1 VIFFVPFLDFTPL
14 ICFRISIFLYF
25 WDISKKSNIKFQEL
39 PILVLKTQKLFV
51 MKKIEAIVRKTKFEE
66 VRAALHDA
74 DIDFL
79 SWWDVRGQGTA
90 RQGLIFRGIA
100 YDVNSVA
107 RVYISFVVRDQNVE
121 KSIDAILDSAYTGE
135 SGDGRI
141 FITDINESIR
151 IRTKDRGDESL
162 YNK

>member
-1 VIFFVPFLDFTPL
+1 
-14 ICFRISIFLYF
+14 
-25 WDISKKSNIKFQEL
+25 
-39 PILVLKTQKLFV
+39 
-51 MKKIEAIVRKTKFEE
+51 MKKIEAIIRKTKFEE
-66 VRAALHDA
+66 VRESLHEA

-79 SWWDVRGQGTA
+79 SWWEVKGQGTA

-107 RVYISFVVRDQNVE
+107 RMYISFVVRDQNVE
-121 KSIDAILDSAYTGE
+121 KSINAILESAYTGE

-141 FITDINESIR
+141 FVSDIAESIR